1 MTSENK
7 TSGVGAGTVIYFD
20 KKPIK
25 YDVTTLHYIIQY
37 STYI

>member
-7 TSGVGAGTVIYFD
+7 TSGIEAGTVIYFD

-25 YDVTTLHYIIQY
+25 YVTTLHYIIQY